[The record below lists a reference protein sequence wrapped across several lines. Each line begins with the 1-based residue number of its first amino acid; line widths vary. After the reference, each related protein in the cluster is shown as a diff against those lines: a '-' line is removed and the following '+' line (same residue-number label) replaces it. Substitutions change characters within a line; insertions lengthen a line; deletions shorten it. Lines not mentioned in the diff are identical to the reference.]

1 MSDINNTIIGQ
12 SFRDSARSQDAN
24 GFDVE
29 LTGDP
34 DAGQGTKAFTSDV
47 VDGDFEP
54 VVPAKRR
61 PIKLILAGVFS
72 VSVLLAGGAAY
83 TASIMQKPKA
93 SDIDFGA
100 IKRASPTQVA
110 AVAVA
115 PALGEQAATA
125 PTTDTSV
132 VAPAVLPP
140 PAIGAA
146 PAPIAVASPPT
157 PPALPV
163 PGVAPAPLPVAVA
176 VPPAGQGVPAV
187 PTAPTPAIAKPAVP
201 AAGTPPALAAAAHP
215 QSEAAKLAASP
226 PKPSVPPTAKPPVPP
241 VAKAAVG
248 LPAKPVVKPVV
259 ARPVPLAA
267 AKQPAPV
274 KLVVA
279 AKSVP
284 AKPQL
289 AKVVAPQPQPIHA
302 DDSNPL
308 GADVRPLVTV
318 TAEQIGM
325 RAMSAEAISLATAA
339 GVQRFKV
346 GDYLPSGDRVMH
358 IDPPGSTLVT
368 DKKII
373 RVVN

>member
-12 SFRDSARSQDAN
+12 SFRDSAQSQDAN

-29 LTGDP
+29 LTGTP
-34 DAGQGTKAFTSDV
+34 DAGQGTNAFNSDV

-54 VVPAKRR
+54 VVSAKRR
-61 PIKLILAGVFS
+61 PIKLILAGVFT
-72 VSVLLAGGAAY
+72 VAVLLAGGAAY
-83 TASIMQKPKA
+83 TASVMQKPKA

-100 IKRASPTQVA
+100 IKRESPTQVA

-115 PALGEQAATA
+115 PALGEQAAAAA

-132 VAPAVLPP
+132 VAPTVLPP
-140 PAIGAA
+140 PAIGAV
-146 PAPIAVASPPT
+146 PAPIAVANPPT
-157 PPALPV
+157 SALPV
-163 PGVAPAPLPVAVA
+163 PGVAPAPLPVVVA
-176 VPPAGQGVPAV
+176 VPPAGQGVPA
-187 PTAPTPAIAKPAVP
+187 APTPAIAKPAVP
-201 AAGTPPALAAAAHP
+201 AVGAAPALTAAAHP
-215 QSEAAKLAASP
+215 QPEAAKLAVAP
-226 PKPSVPPTAKPPVPP
+226 AKPSVPPAAKPPVPP
-241 VAKAAVG
+241 AKAAAV
-248 LPAKPVVKPVV
+248 LPVKPVVKPAV
-259 ARPVPLAA
+259 ARPTPLAA
-267 AKQPAPV
+267 KQSVPV
-274 KLVVA
+274 KPVVA
-279 AKSVP
+279 AKPVP

-289 AKVVAPQPQPIHA
+289 AKAVPPQPQPIHA

-325 RAMSAEAISLATAA
+325 RAMSADAISLATAA
-339 GVQRFKV
+339 GIQRFKV
-346 GDYLPSGDRVMH
+346 GDYLPSGDRVIH